1 MNTTLGGQSLSMS
14 VVVVVVVGWLYDRA
28 RGEDPVFAIFG
39 FEALYLSN
47 DGRFLTFY

>member
-14 VVVVVVVGWLYDRA
+14 VVVVVVGWLYD